1 MRIVQP
7 FNIDLSVSESL
18 IVISG
23 LDMLIKDKDRHE
35 LDKAIARKLKDKVLK
50 LAEDNAI
57 EIGGE

>member
-1 MRIVQP
+1 MKIVQP